1 MLISLFAQ
9 KSDLAFRATPAP
21 PPPKK
26 KKETSIE
33 KLFTHNELQK
43 SNKMEFILGLFNKL
57 IS

>member
-9 KSDLAFRATPAP
+9 KSDLAFEP
-21 PPPKK
+21 PLPK

>member
-9 KSDLAFRATPAP
+9 KSDLAFRATPP

-26 KKETSIE
+26 KETIIE

>member
-9 KSDLAFRATPAP
+9 KSDLAFRATPP
-21 PPPKK
+21 PPPPK